1 MMLVLAAAIGLNV
14 YLYVHI
20 PKGFFPQQDVG
31 RMSGWIRAD
40 QTISFQAM
48 RGKLADFV
56 EIVKSDPAVENVV
69 GFTGGG
75 RRNSGSMFITL
86 KPVRE
91 RKVSADQVIARL
103 RPKLAQEPGA
113 NLFLVPV
120 QDIRMGG
127 RQANAQYQ
135 FTLQADELTDLRLW
149 EPRVRQALAQLPEI
163 ADVNTDQQD
172 KGLQATLVIDRGTAA
187 RLGITTRMIDQ
198 TLYNAFGQAQ
208 VSTIYSTLNQRSEER
223 RVGKEC
229 RSRWSPYH

>member
-31 RMSGWIRAD
+31 RMWGSIRAD
-40 QTISFQAM
+40 QAISFQAM

-91 RKVSADQVIARL
+91 R
-103 RPKLAQEPGA
+103 
-113 NLFLVPV
+113 
-120 QDIRMGG
+120 
-127 RQANAQYQ
+127 
-135 FTLQADELTDLRLW
+135 
-149 EPRVRQALAQLPEI
+149 
-163 ADVNTDQQD
+163 
-172 KGLQATLVIDRGTAA
+172 
-187 RLGITTRMIDQ
+187 
-198 TLYNAFGQAQ
+198 
-208 VSTIYSTLNQRSEER
+208 SEER